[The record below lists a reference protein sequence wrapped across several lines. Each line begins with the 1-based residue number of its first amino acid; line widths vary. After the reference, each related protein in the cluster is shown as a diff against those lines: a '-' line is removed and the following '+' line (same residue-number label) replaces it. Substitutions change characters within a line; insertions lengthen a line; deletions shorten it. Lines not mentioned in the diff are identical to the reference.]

1 MRYCRGKDIPST
13 DLDYLQ
19 NELSFLGDVRMV
31 YDIIKQY
38 AYGDISKVEYGSAEV
53 NVYGYIC
60 DHKGY
65 KNLIDN
71 YGVNVILMMN
81 FIGKPYDIN
90 TPLLISPEEVE
101 EFIKSYAVYYISKY
115 QSKDK

>member
-60 DHKGY
+60 DHKRY

-71 YGVNVILMMN
+71 YGVNVI
-81 FIGKPYDIN
+81 PYDIN